1 MAVTMSLVERRWR
14 APAGGSAAAR
24 ARADFSRA
32 RARRARPAQAAAA
45 RPRARPRP
53 AAERGEGR
61 ADGVRLGIAR
71 ASADDCCAPRIRRY
85 PGAKAPAYLDG
96 SMAGDFG
103 FDPLRL
109 GANSNLLPYYQEAEL
124 MNGRY
129 ACLACLGAILSEV
142 AFPEFQWWEAGAQ
155 DYGFTIQ
162 QLLMVQVPL
171 MAIFEAKR
179 IEGWQKTGGVGVLTE
194 FPFDPLN
201 KYEGKE
207 SNYAEILNCRMA
219 MIAFVGM
226 CSAAANRH
234 MGPLACAQAHIDA
247 PFEVNAFTS
256 DVGLELTT
264 AAVVLSIAPFF
275 VIAKQALGDGK
286 EETFNPV
293 PFDFQD

>member
-1 MAVTMSLVERRWR
+1 
-14 APAGGSAAAR
+14 
-24 ARADFSRA
+24 
-32 RARRARPAQAAAA
+32 
-45 RPRARPRP
+45 
-53 AAERGEGR
+53 
-61 ADGVRLGIAR
+61 
-71 ASADDCCAPRIRRY
+71 
-85 PGAKAPAYLDG
+85 
-96 SMAGDFG
+96 MAGDFG

-207 SNYAEILNCRMA
+207 SNYVRGAA
-219 MIAFVGM
+219 
-226 CSAAANRH
+226 SAAASAAREN
-234 MGPLACAQAHIDA
+234 ACARLTRGGCARPRARAGA
-247 PFEVNAFTS
+247 PEDGAR
-256 DVGLELTT
+256 E
-264 AAVVLSIAPFF
+264 ACRASIACAPADSRRADA
-275 VIAKQALGDGK
+275 IRGARACARSPDLPHPRGRRAAG
-286 EETFNPV
+286 
-293 PFDFQD
+293 